1 MFGGGVRLPGLLS
14 PFSPLGLFS
23 LIGLIF
29 TPPPSG
35 LLSFCFCPSETA
47 VANRYAPFA
56 RCSCSVGPPWQADHP
71 RVAILHAYSHLAT
84 NFRNLQA
91 RFNRDTLAALPLE
104 KLAYFRP
111 PFTSEAHSLE
121 DFLQKP
127 EMSWGYEGV
136 GETSGRRAQAEGDG
150 GVAAQLLSIE
160 AMQRRG
166 TLGEE
171 EAAAAKR
178 MILGLPKL

>member
-1 MFGGGVRLPGLLS
+1 MCCPLWPCLLPAAASRDRSS
-14 PFSPLGLFS
+14 PPLV
-23 LIGLIF
+23 
-29 TPPPSG
+29 
-35 LLSFCFCPSETA
+35 FCPSASVHLKPLLLTA
-47 VANRYAPFA
+47 MRRAFA